1 MENDNKITD
10 DEMELITNQLL
21 EYVRELEFS
30 IQLFIFKSNSANSLR
45 VRRILKEISP
55 LMNDFKK
62 ISIGFFKDNE

>member
-30 IQLFIFKSNSANSLR
+30 IQLFIFKSNTANSLR

-55 LMNDFKK
+55 FMNDFKK

>member
-45 VRRILKEISP
+45 IRKNLKEILP